1 MNTNSISISKV
12 DIKTILIDLSALL
25 IITFLPALSHLVA
38 LPLYLIEPMRILLIL
53 SIIHTSK
60 KNSYLIAIMLP
71 VFSFIFST
79 HPSII
84 KSVLIISELLINVYL
99 FNLLIQYV
107 RNNFVSMLGS
117 ILISKIYYYGTKY
130 GLILFGL
137 IEGDLIATPVYIQ
150 LIVALLLSGYAM
162 FFYTKK

>member
-1 MNTNSISISKV
+1 MNTNSLSISKV

-25 IITFLPALSHLVA
+25 IITFLPALSHLIA

-60 KNSYLIAIMLP
+60 KNSYLIAIVLP
-71 VFSFIFST
+71 AFSFIIST

-99 FNLLIQYV
+99 FNLLIKYMN
-107 RNNFVSMLGS
+107 NNFVSMLGS
-117 ILISKIYYYGTKY
+117 ILISKIYYYGIKY
-130 GLILFGL
+130 GFVLFGL